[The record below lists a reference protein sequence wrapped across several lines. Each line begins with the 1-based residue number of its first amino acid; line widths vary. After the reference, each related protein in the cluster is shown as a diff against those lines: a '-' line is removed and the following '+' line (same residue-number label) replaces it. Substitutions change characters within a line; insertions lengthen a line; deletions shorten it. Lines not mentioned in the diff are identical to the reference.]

1 MDAQRTFLVAPWRVF
16 DVDAM
21 WAVGH
26 ILSGTRLARS
36 SALLGALGGSGMIG
50 PAVMLRRV
58 LSARVLPWAHLTA
71 ALTLLG
77 LGVGPATQAWHE
89 ARLEAQQP
97 ETIPAAEFSRIV
109 REFSEEDGFFRSD
122 NFVSNETS
130 YLHIVDKLREL
141 EATGGAY
148 VGVGPEQNFTYIAK
162 VRPRIAFIIDIR
174 RQAIVQHLMFKAL
187 FQLSDNRVQFLSRL
201 FSKPV
206 TGEKSPAARASV
218 EQMLDFFT
226 DAPSSEEAYTANLAA
241 IRRTIESDFQ
251 FPLSARDQAAL
262 DYVYGAF
269 REENLNIQYRT
280 GGTNW
285 GNLQWSRFPNLKDI
299 ILQPDLHG
307 NLGNFLASDSDYAFV
322 RDLHR
327 RNRIIPVV
335 GDFAGP
341 KALVSI
347 GDYLKKNGYSLTAF
361 YTSNVEQ
368 YLFASATFSA
378 FVDNVRKLPISEK
391 SLFIRAFPNM
401 REPHPAQ
408 IPPHRLTTLLQKMTV
423 CLKDYD
429 DGAYD
434 EYWKLVTLH
443 YIAPEQP

>member
-1 MDAQRTFLVAPWRVF
+1 MMR
-16 DVDAM
+16 
-21 WAVGH
+21 
-26 ILSGTRLARS
+26 
-36 SALLGALGGSGMIG
+36 
-50 PAVMLRRV
+50 PAEMLRRA
-58 LSARVLPWAHLTA
+58 LSRVLPWAHLA
-71 ALTLLG
+71 IGLTLLG
-77 LGVGPATQAWHE
+77 LGAGPATQAWYE

-97 ETIPAAEFSRIV
+97 DTLPAAEFSRIV

-130 YLHIVDKLREL
+130 YLHVVDKLREL

-148 VGVGPEQNFTYIAK
+148 IGVGPEQNFTYIAK

-174 RQAIVQHLMFKAL
+174 RQAIIQHLMFKAL

-201 FSKPV
+201 FSKPMV
-206 TGEKSPAARASV
+206 GEKTVGPQATV
-218 EQMLDFFT
+218 EQMLDYFN

-241 IRRTIESDFQ
+241 IRRAIEDDFQ
-251 FPLSARDQAAL
+251 LPLFARDQAAL
-262 DYVYGAF
+262 EYVYGAF
-269 REENLNIQYRT
+269 RDENLNIQYRT

-285 GNLQWSRFPNLKDI
+285 GNLQWSRFPTLKDI

-307 NLGNFLASDSDYAFV
+307 NLGNFLATDSDYTFV

-327 RNRIIPVV
+327 HNRIIPVV
-335 GDFAGP
+335 GDFAGQ

-347 GDYLKKNGYSLTAF
+347 AEYLKKNGYPLTVF

-368 YLFASATFSA
+368 YLFASASFNG
-378 FVDNVRKLPISEK
+378 FVDNVRKLPLTEK

-408 IPPHRLTTLLQKMTV
+408 IPPHRLTTLLQKMNV
-423 CLKDYD
+423 FLKDYD